1 MALAAV
7 SGALLSAANGISAR
21 IHAIADAL
29 PGGGDEPG
37 VDDVRE
43 GELRIPM
50 DRFKL
55 LERLRRGHPKKYAA
69 LLQLARA
76 ERAIRPARAQRG
88 GATARRQRP
97 LVITFASVRP

>member
-76 ERAIRPARAQRG
+76 QSAPSVLREPSEVV
-88 GATARRQRP
+88 RQRVANA
-97 LVITFASVRP
+97 LS

>member
-76 ERAIRPARAQRG
+76 PSAPSVLREPSEVV
-88 GATARRQRP
+88 RQRVANA
-97 LVITFASVRP
+97 LS

>member
-29 PGGGDEPG
+29 PGGGEEQAGAD
-37 VDDVRE
+37 DDVRE

-76 ERAIRPARAQRG
+76 QSAPSVLREPSEVV
-88 GATARRQRP
+88 RQRVANA
-97 LVITFASVRP
+97 LS